1 LVNLIV
7 ELSKYINIVLIAI
20 YTFFAYRVLG
30 TTDKEKQNRIYINMK
45 VIIFF
50 FHFVCY
56 FILYLN
62 TQSLKIIFL
71 YGLEVISLILVFTL
85 YQWVY
90 ENLSKPIL
98 HNMVLLLTIGYV
110 MLTRLSYDKAFRQF
124 IIASAALGL
133 CLVIPIIIDKMK
145 YLSKL
150 GWVYG
155 FVGIILLISVLVWG
169 VENYGATNWISI
181 AGVTFQPSEFVKIL
195 FVFSI
200 GALLWK
206 QTNFKHVVLVTA
218 LAAVHVLVLVL
229 GKDLGGALLYFVT
242 YLIMLFVATSKP
254 LYLFAGLSAGSV
266 AAFFAYKLFGH
277 VRVRVMAW
285 QNPWGLIDREG
296 YQITQSLFAI
306 GTGGWFGMGLTK
318 GLPTSIPVVDSDFIF
333 SAISEEMGGFFALC
347 LILICI
353 NCFILFINIA
363 MKIEDIFYKLVA
375 LGLSVMYAFQIFLS
389 IGGVIKFVPSTGVT
403 LPFVSYGG
411 SSVLSSVI
419 MFSVIQGLYV
429 LSQNRNRNIE
439 KRRERKTK
447 TKEKEK

>member
-1 LVNLIV
+1 
-7 ELSKYINIVLIAI
+7 
-20 YTFFAYRVLG
+20 
-30 TTDKEKQNRIYINMK
+30 MK

-62 TQSLKIIFL
+62 TGNIKIIFL

-110 MLTRLSYDKAFRQF
+110 MLTRLSFDKAFRQF
-124 IIASAALGL
+124 MIASASLAL

-145 YLSKL
+145 YLSQL
-150 GWVYG
+150 GWIY
-155 FVGIILLISVLVWG
+155 GIIGILLLMSVLVWG
-169 VENYGATNWISI
+169 IENYGATNWLRI

-195 FVFSI
+195 FVFCV
-200 GALLWK
+200 GALLCK
-206 QTNFKHVVLVTA
+206 KTDFTHVVLVTA
-218 LAAVHVLVLVL
+218 LAAIHVLVLVI

-254 LYLFAGLSAGSV
+254 LYLFAGLGAGSV
-266 AAFFAYKLFGH
+266 AAFFAYKVFGH

-285 QNPWGLIDREG
+285 QNPWTLIDKEG
-296 YQITQSLFAI
+296 YQVAQSLFAI
-306 GTGGWFGMGLTK
+306 GTGGWFGMGLTR

-403 LPFVSYGG
+403 LPFISYGG

-429 LSQNRNRNIE
+429 LSQDRNRNIE
-439 KRRERKTK
+439 KRRTGKNK
-447 TKEKEK
+447 NKEKQKEK